1 MIKFNNLKQEAPFLI
16 FKKKYDEALLAR
28 QKSIE
33 AISISSYNQ
42 QTNECICNTNRF
54 VVDKLMACIQHANSK
69 HRYDRTHSM
78 DLIHCLVSI

>member
-42 QTNECICNTNRF
+42 QTNEVDSRYVNLKF
-54 VVDKLMACIQHANSK
+54 VQNDEFIFLVIMSLLKHLLSILMTK
-69 HRYDRTHSM
+69 
-78 DLIHCLVSI
+78 